1 MVSVVP
7 KLRIKLTRFHGVLA
21 PNRFV
26 LEVVPAAYAALAA
39 NEAEKAADINILD
52 VRAVGSFGRVYIGGE
67 ERDVVVAHE
76 AATQAINAVTGKVV
90 KK

>member
-1 MVSVVP
+1 MF
-7 KLRIKLTRFHGVLA
+7 L
-21 PNRFV
+21 
-26 LEVVPAAYAALAA
+26 LETEPAGYVTFAA
-39 NEAEKAADINILD
+39 NEAEKAANINILA

-76 AATQAINAVTGKVV
+76 AATQAIESVTGKVI

>member
-1 MVSVVP
+1 MDVGRAAWERV
-7 KLRIKLTRFHGVLA
+7 RITLGVIA
-21 PNRFV
+21 
-26 LEVVPAAYAALAA
+26 
-39 NEAEKAADINILD
+39 EAEKAADINILE

-76 AATQAINAVTGKVV
+76 AATQAIKAVTGKT